1 MTETMMTTGV
11 EGGRD
16 GTTMTGTIVVG
27 GGVGPETTGTTIRGK
42 GRPALTETRESTE
55 EGGLHPRM
63 MTRTVLRLLNLHMN
77 NL

>member
-16 GTTMTGTIVVG
+16 GTMTTGTIVGDVG
-27 GGVGPETTGTTIRGK
+27 AGPGITATTIRGK

-55 EGGLHPRM
+55 EGDLHPHM
-63 MTRTVLRLLNLHMN
+63 TTRTGLRLPSWRMSNL
-77 NL
+77 

>member
-55 EGGLHPRM
+55 EGDLHPHM
-63 MTRTVLRLLNLHMN
+63 TTRTGLRLPSWRMSNL
-77 NL
+77 